1 MKNYNLILL
10 QIYNNIF
17 PFIKYRGLKLIDTQL
32 SDDDFNKKIQINK
45 YILIKTEEQDANGS
59 SVNKL
64 TNILLFHNN
73 TDYSSKTAEFK
84 KLMNSLDKD
93 SKFII
98 ISKDNIS
105 GFINKHI
112 DDLQIE
118 KSNINNYTY
127 MQLSIVIPEHIN
139 CVPHR
144 ILSIEESEELLNRVL
159 FVDKKNLQAI
169 CINDP
174 MIIWIGGNV
183 GDVIEIT
190 RTSEITG
197 ECIAYRRVTNDL
209 IPY

>member
-17 PFIKYRGLKLIDTQL
+17 PFIRYRGLQLIDTQL
-32 SDDDFNKKIQINK
+32 SDDEFNKKIQINK
-45 YILIKTEEQDANGS
+45 YILIKTEKQDS
-59 SVNKL
+59 SGVNKL

-98 ISKDNIS
+98 ISKDNII

-112 DDLQIE
+112 EDLQIE

-127 MQLSIVIPEHIN
+127 MQLSIIIPEHIN

-144 ILSIEESEELLNRVL
+144 ILSIEESEELLNKVL

-197 ECIAYRRVTNDL
+197 ESIAYRRVTNDL